1 MSLLDIKG
9 QQRAITIIEKFIENK
24 SINSSFLFF
33 GRPGIG
39 KHLTALNMAKAINC
53 SGEKQWAWMSDDACV
68 SCKKI
73 ENNIHPDVMQITV
86 PLPDESSQMET
97 MVRVIEWL
105 HMPLFEGKQKILIVD
120 DASELNVHAQ
130 NAMLKTLEEPLPWV
144 TIIFITSSYARLLPT
159 VQSRLIKVGF
169 NRLSEESIKE
179 ILASITTLNK
189 EQLNYL
195 SFLSDGGIKYTAPD
209 DIEND
214 VKKMIALLA
223 ELKEPASMVKLAEKF
238 KLQTYKEHF
247 EQIVDIML
255 SFFIDA
261 VLIQNNPGMIR
272 NEGFQQE
279 ITAFSRQFRTR
290 AIINAAA
297 SLEKSRSAYEL
308 NISPQMIMEHVLF
321 QLTGDNNDD

>member
-1 MSLLDIKG
+1 M
-9 QQRAITIIEKFIENK
+9 
-24 SINSSFLFF
+24 
-33 GRPGIG
+33 
-39 KHLTALNMAKAINC
+39 
-53 SGEKQWAWMSDDACV
+53 
-68 SCKKI
+68 
-73 ENNIHPDVMQITV
+73 
-86 PLPDESSQMET
+86 
-97 MVRVIEWL
+97 
-105 HMPLFEGKQKILIVD
+105 
-120 DASELNVHAQ
+120 
-130 NAMLKTLEEPLPWV
+130 
-144 TIIFITSSYARLLPT
+144 
-159 VQSRLIKVGF
+159 
-169 NRLSEESIKE
+169 
-179 ILASITTLNK
+179 
-189 EQLNYL
+189 

-209 DIEND
+209 DIESD

-261 VLIQNNPGMIR
+261 VLIQNNPGLIR

-279 ITAFSRQFRTR
+279 ITAFSRQFRTH

-297 SLEKSRSAYEL
+297 SLEKARSAYEL